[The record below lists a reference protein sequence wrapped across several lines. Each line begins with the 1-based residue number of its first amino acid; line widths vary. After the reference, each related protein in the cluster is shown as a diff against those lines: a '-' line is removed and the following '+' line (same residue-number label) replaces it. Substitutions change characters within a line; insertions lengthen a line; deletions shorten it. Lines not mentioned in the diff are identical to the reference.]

1 MNINPETGKIIFS
14 ALLVSSVIIL
24 YFNYSHVEKT
34 DDVEFNLIQQYLVN
48 NSKIA
53 RSDKP
58 VLWIHNDYK
67 LNDRNWKSFGSRN
80 TNELNKPIVY
90 LTIDSMIKKCD
101 KSFNICLID
110 DNSFNNLI
118 PGWNIDLETI
128 PEPNRKNYRQL
139 GFLHLLYVYGG
150 IHVPSSMLCFNNLI
164 DIFTDNVS
172 NDNFFVTES
181 LPTSVLSNQT
191 QIFPTLKIIG
201 SMKNNPNI
209 LELLRDL
216 ETHYT
221 TSLTNESTFKGS
233 VEKHV
238 HMFALEGKCN
248 IVPGQTFGYFDEN
261 NMPISISELMSDAP
275 ISLSETT
282 VAIEIP
288 VDEIIENKNRNWM
301 SKLEIDELPHVNNNI
316 GYLLHKQ
323 YC

>member
-201 SMKNNPNI
+201 SMKN
-209 LELLRDL
+209 L
-216 ETHYT
+216 
-221 TSLTNESTFKGS
+221 
-233 VEKHV
+233 
-238 HMFALEGKCN
+238 
-248 IVPGQTFGYFDEN
+248 
-261 NMPISISELMSDAP
+261 
-275 ISLSETT
+275 
-282 VAIEIP
+282 
-288 VDEIIENKNRNWM
+288 
-301 SKLEIDELPHVNNNI
+301 
-316 GYLLHKQ
+316 
-323 YC
+323 

>member
-164 DIFTDNVS
+164 DIFTDNLEFQLFS
-172 NDNFFVTES
+172 IKYYKNF
-181 LPTSVLSNQT
+181 
-191 QIFPTLKIIG
+191 
-201 SMKNNPNI
+201 
-209 LELLRDL
+209 D
-216 ETHYT
+216 
-221 TSLTNESTFKGS
+221 
-233 VEKHV
+233 
-238 HMFALEGKCN
+238 
-248 IVPGQTFGYFDEN
+248 D
-261 NMPISISELMSDAP
+261 
-275 ISLSETT
+275 
-282 VAIEIP
+282 
-288 VDEIIENKNRNWM
+288 
-301 SKLEIDELPHVNNNI
+301 
-316 GYLLHKQ
+316 
-323 YC
+323 